1 MRNDVNASN
10 EDSRREIILN
20 VRIKCLLQ
28 VTILELVKI
37 EMNDI
42 LDVMFSQRLYCRN
55 ILRLKAL
62 LLVVIEKGTGFDTNK
77 ANTATR

>member
-42 LDVMFSQRLYCRN
+42 LDVMFFSKRLYCRN

-62 LLVVIEKGTGFDTNK
+62 LLVVIEKALASTL
-77 ANTATR
+77 TRLTQ